1 METLIIILIVAMIA
15 QTCVFIYANFIDNAN
30 NRAVAANNEIVK
42 VAQQRFLQDTE
53 TYKKNLEAKD
63 EILKQWI
70 DNYNKCA
77 AELDEARKVNWLLK
91 NRTACIEGL
100 KDSICQV
107 AEYSWDLR
115 KCDPTKDGQD
125 NRQCFAE
132 GVKVGAEWLAEC
144 VGVKVKF
151 ELDGRFDKQP
161 NPPSFEESQGEK
173 KEE

>member
-53 TYKKNLEAKD
+53 TYKHNLEAKD
-63 EILKQWI
+63 EILNQWI
-70 DNYNKCA
+70 DKYNKCA
-77 AELDEARKVNWLLK
+77 FELDEARKVNGLLK
-91 NRTACIEGL
+91 GRTFFVEGL
-100 KDSICQV
+100 KDSINQV
-107 AEYSWDLR
+107 AENSWELR
-115 KCDPTKDGQD
+115 KYDPTKEGQD

-132 GVKVGAEWLAEC
+132 GVKVGAEWLAGC

-161 NPPSFEESQGEK
+161 TPPSFEESQGEK